1 VTWHE
6 LRPVPLPER
15 NLERVRRFGSIWID
29 RNWKVGLHGAEN
41 VPASG
46 PVILAANHIGWLDG
60 PLLVLKTPRPAHAL
74 AKRELYEGRMGYFLS
89 AAAQIPV
96 SRTGT
101 DAGALRTAAESVL
114 AGQAVVIYPEGR
126 RGSGDL
132 KRIKGGV
139 AWLAL
144 VTGAPVVPVSI
155 FGTRPP
161 GEGKEARP
169 AKGDPVDVVFGRR
182 LTIDAVEWPR
192 STALIASTTKRIGEH
207 LRTAL
212 AEAQELTGR
221 ELPGPVPKAVA
232 S

>member
-15 NLERVRRFGSIWID
+15 NLERVRRIGSIWMD
-29 RNWKVGLHGAEN
+29 RSWKVRLHGVEN

-60 PLLVLKTPRPAHAL
+60 PLLVLKTPRPAHAM
-74 AKRELYEGRMGYFLS
+74 AKRELYVGRMGRFLT

-96 SRTGT
+96 NRTGT
-101 DAGALRTAAESVL
+101 DVGALHTAAESVL
-114 AGQAVVIYPEGR
+114 AGQAVAIYPEGR
-126 RGSGDL
+126 RGAGDF

-139 AWLAL
+139 AWLSL
-144 VTGAPVVPVSI
+144 VTGAPIVPVSI

-169 AKGDPVDVVFGRR
+169 AKGAAIDVVFGRS
-182 LTIDAVEWPR
+182 LTLEAVEWPR
-192 STALIASTTKRIGEH
+192 STALVATTTKRIGEH

-221 ELPGPVPKAVA
+221 ELPGPLPKAVA

>member
-1 VTWHE
+1 MAWHE

-15 NLERVRRFGSIWID
+15 NLERIRRLASLWID
-29 RNWKVGLHGAEN
+29 RSWKVGLHGAEN
-41 VPASG
+41 VPESG
-46 PVILAANHIGWLDG
+46 AVILAANHIGWLDG
-60 PLLVLKTPRPAHAL
+60 PLLILKTPRPTHAL
-74 AKRELYEGRMGYFLS
+74 AKRELYDGHMGRFLT

-101 DAGALRTAAESVL
+101 DAGALRTAAESL
-114 AGQAVVIYPEGR
+114 MAGQAVAIYPEGR
-126 RGSGDL
+126 RGAGDL

-144 VTGAPVVPVSI
+144 VTGAPIVPVSI
-155 FGTRPP
+155 FGTRPA
-161 GEGKEARP
+161 GADKEARP
-169 AKGDPVDVVFGRR
+169 DKGASLDVVFGQP

-192 STALIASTTKRIGEH
+192 SAAVIESTTKRIGKH
-207 LRTAL
+207 LRAAL

-221 ELPGPVPKAVA
+221 ELPGPLPKAVA